1 VKKNCAKGD
10 CEKTK
15 AMAAWRQRRA
25 PSCFLLIL
33 CVDVSA
39 SKSVSRVSC
48 ENATEATPRNL
59 RCSIKSQ
66 ALRLGWIAHQQAL
79 ASEASMYKRDE
90 RGRARLVLLGD
101 SITEAFRGTAVGEG
115 VPRTTGQQ
123 VVLQQT
129 LAKDFPS
136 PLVLAISADETQ
148 HLLWR
153 LRAGGELSTAMC
165 EDSGLIFNLLIG
177 TNNLGNAKH
186 SVHDTTKGILACV
199 EELLRRTRGR
209 VLVNALLPRSTLSS
223 GRRKPPSL
231 MPKVAEVNAMV
242 NASIVDTLSTRYP
255 KRVRMV
261 DCGGIF
267 IPQSIQQAA
276 SREEVRLDLMPDA
289 LHPNPTG
296 TKLWAQCLR
305 SELAPWRRAT
315 MLSARRTRGGHA

>member
-1 VKKNCAKGD
+1 
-10 CEKTK
+10 
-15 AMAAWRQRRA
+15 MAAWRQRRA

-101 SITEAFRGTAVGEG
+101 SITEAFRGTAVGEV

-148 HLLWR
+148 HERHTGLRRRAPATYARQSARQCSIATEHAELRATEASQPHAQGCRSECDGQRIDCRHAQHSLSEARTDGR
-153 LRAGGELSTAMC
+153 LRRHLHTAEHTAGCFQRGGEARFDARRPTSEPHWHKAMGSMPEVGVGAMATSDDAEC
-165 EDSGLIFNLLIG
+165 P
-177 TNNLGNAKH
+177 THA
-186 SVHDTTKGILACV
+186 
-199 EELLRRTRGR
+199 RWTRMMNHWP
-209 VLVNALLPRSTLSS
+209 NAL
-223 GRRKPPSL
+223 
-231 MPKVAEVNAMV
+231 
-242 NASIVDTLSTRYP
+242 
-255 KRVRMV
+255 
-261 DCGGIF
+261 
-267 IPQSIQQAA
+267 
-276 SREEVRLDLMPDA
+276 
-289 LHPNPTG
+289 
-296 TKLWAQCLR
+296 
-305 SELAPWRRAT
+305 
-315 MLSARRTRGGHA
+315 